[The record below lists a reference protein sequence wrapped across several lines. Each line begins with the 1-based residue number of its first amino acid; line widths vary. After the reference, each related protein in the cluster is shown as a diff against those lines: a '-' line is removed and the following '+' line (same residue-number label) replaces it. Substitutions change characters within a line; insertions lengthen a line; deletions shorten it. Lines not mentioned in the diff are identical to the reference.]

1 MKDIV
6 ICGAG
11 GFAREIACVIN
22 AINNKEQKWNF
33 LGFIEADPALK
44 GTSNEYGSIIGNDD
58 ELNNWD
64 KPIDVVIGVGSP
76 LLLKKIV
83 EKLTNP
89 NISFPNVISPNT
101 CFLDIENVKFGKG
114 NVIMPNTLISCNVT
128 FGNFNYLNVFGQI
141 GHDACLGNYNIAM
154 PSVNLSG
161 GVIIGDCNMFG
172 VKSTILQYK
181 KVGNNVSLT
190 PSSVL
195 MRNGK
200 DNMTYMGNPAKKITL

>member
-11 GFAREIACVIN
+11 GFAREIACVIK
-22 AINNKEQKWNF
+22 AINKKEQKWNF
-33 LGFIEADPALK
+33 LGFIEDNPTLI
-44 GTSNEYGSIIGNDD
+44 GTSNEYGTIIGNDD
-58 ELNNWD
+58 NLNNWD
-64 KPIDVVIGVGSP
+64 KPIDVVVGVGSP
-76 LLLKKIV
+76 LLVKKIV
-83 EKLTNP
+83 EKLTNS
-89 NISFPNVISPNT
+89 NISFPNIISPDA
-101 CFLDIENVKFGKG
+101 CFLDIDNIKLGIG

-128 FGNFNYLNVFGQI
+128 LGNFNYVNVFSQI
-141 GHDACLGNYNIAM
+141 GHDTSLGNYNIAM

-161 GVIIGDCNMFG
+161 GVTIGNCNMFG

>member
-83 EKLTNP
+83 EK
-89 NISFPNVISPNT
+89 
-101 CFLDIENVKFGKG
+101 K
-114 NVIMPNTLISCNVT
+114 LISE
-128 FGNFNYLNVFGQI
+128 
-141 GHDACLGNYNIAM
+141 
-154 PSVNLSG
+154 
-161 GVIIGDCNMFG
+161 
-172 VKSTILQYK
+172 
-181 KVGNNVSLT
+181 
-190 PSSVL
+190 
-195 MRNGK
+195 
-200 DNMTYMGNPAKKITL
+200 